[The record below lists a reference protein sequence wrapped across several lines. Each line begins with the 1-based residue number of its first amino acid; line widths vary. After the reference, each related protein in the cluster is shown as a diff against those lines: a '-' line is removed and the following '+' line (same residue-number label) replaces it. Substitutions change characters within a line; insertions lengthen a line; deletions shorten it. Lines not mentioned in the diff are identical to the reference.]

1 MRAPMRI
8 GLRSGTRVVG
18 VAGIAATVGLAA
30 LMVTPAR
37 ADDGSGA
44 AVGTASASG
53 VRTSYDFPGYL
64 VVDTLYDAGGPIAQA
79 VVNSSG
85 GGTSFASFPY
95 PGDTIVNAPALANVG
110 TGQAFPFTY
119 PLYVVSDGNLTPKAS
134 AQDATG
140 SLALNA
146 ESAARTATSK
156 AKLSGPTA
164 GVIASAGSIQETSVV
179 IGDDGVMTSIA
190 DSITRGIDVSGVL
203 KIAEVHVRT
212 VSVLKPGDKKPTTT
226 SLTDVTGVSVLGQ
239 PVGLTKDGI
248 AAPGGSQGAV
258 YQPVLDQLNQAL
270 TNGGISVA
278 LAGGNEVNGGS
289 SNAGV
294 EILQKGKMP
303 FAGSPEGVA
312 RTLIGNAS
320 SFIVGGSGSLLD
332 IAAANAGGVTVAP
345 AVGVAPGAAGNG
357 TAGIN
362 APDAA
367 AGFPIAVPPA
377 TGGTPAGVPTVD
389 FVPQAGAATTT
400 ASLALDLDNQL
411 KFFYLVIALGA
422 LAAALTSLLWR
433 ASGLTG
439 RNAKGGRA

>member
-1 MRAPMRI
+1 MR
-8 GLRSGTRVVG
+8 GLFRPGVRSGPM
-18 VAGIAATVGLAA
+18 VAGVVATLGLAA
-30 LMVTPAR
+30 LMVTPAQ
-37 ADDGSGA
+37 ADDAPSGA

-53 VRTSYDFPGYL
+53 VRTSYDFPGFL
-64 VVDTLYDAGGPIAQA
+64 VVDTLYDAGGPIAQS

-85 GGTSFASFPY
+85 GGSSFASFPY

-146 ESAARTATSK
+146 ESAARTATSQ
-156 AKLSGPTA
+156 AKLAGPTA
-164 GVIASAGSIQETSVV
+164 GVISSAGSLQETSVV
-179 IGDDGVMTSIA
+179 IGDDGVMTSVA
-190 DSITRGIDVSGVL
+190 DSIIRGIDVEGVL

-212 VSVLKPGDKKPTTT
+212 VSVLKPGDKAPTTT

-248 AAPGGSQGAV
+248 AAPGGSQGAA

-270 TNGGISVA
+270 TGGGISVA

-294 EILQKGKMP
+294 EILQKGTMP

-320 SFIVGGSGSLLD
+320 SFIVGGSGSLLN
-332 IAAANAGGVTVAP
+332 IAASDSASGADSAAVTP
-345 AVGVAPGAAGNG
+345 AATGAGAAG
-357 TAGIN
+357 AGV
-362 APDAA
+362 PDAA
-367 AGFPIAVPPA
+367 AGFPIAVPDA
-377 TGGTPAGVPTVD
+377 AGVTPSSVPTVD
-389 FVPQAGAATTT
+389 FVPQAGATTTT
-400 ASLALDLDNQL
+400 ASLALDLDDQL
-411 KFFYLVIALGA
+411 KFFYLVIAVGA
-422 LAAALTSLLWR
+422 GLAALTSLLWR
-433 ASGLTG
+433 ASGLSG
-439 RNAKGGRA
+439 RNVKGGRA

>member
-1 MRAPMRI
+1 MSRL
-8 GLRSGTRVVG
+8 LRSGTVAVG
-18 VAGIAATVGLAA
+18 VVATVGLAA
-30 LMVTPAR
+30 LMVTPAS
-37 ADDGSGA
+37 ADDTNTGA

-64 VVDTLYDAGGPIAQA
+64 VVDTLYDAGGPIAQS

-85 GGTSFASFPY
+85 GESSFASFPY

-119 PLYVVSDGNLTPKAS
+119 PLYVVTDGNLTPKAS

-140 SLALNA
+140 SLVLDA
-146 ESAARTATSK
+146 ESAARTATAK
-156 AKLSGPTA
+156 ARLAGPTA
-164 GVIASAGSIQETSVV
+164 GVLRTAGSLQETSVV
-179 IGDDGVMTSIA
+179 IGDDGVMTSVA
-190 DSITRGIDVSGVL
+190 DSILRGIDVENVL

-212 VSVLKPGDKKPTTT
+212 VSVLKPGDSKPTTT
-226 SLTDVTGVSVLGQ
+226 STTDVTGVSVLGQ

-248 AAPGGSQGAV
+248 AAPGGSPGSP
-258 YQPVLDQLNQAL
+258 YSPVIDALNQAL
-270 TNGGISVA
+270 ADGGISVA
-278 LAGGNEVNGGS
+278 LAGGNEMAGGS

-332 IAAANAGGVTVAP
+332 LANANGAGATDAGAVTPAATGVDA
-345 AVGVAPGAAGNG
+345 AV
-357 TAGIN
+357 
-362 APDAA
+362 PDAA
-367 AGFPIAVPPA
+367 TGLPVPVPAAAGM
-377 TGGTPAGVPTVD
+377 TPTGVPTVN
-389 FVPQAGAATTT
+389 FVPQAGATTTTT
-400 ASLALDLDNQL
+400 ALALDLDNQL

-422 LAAALTSLLWR
+422 GVAALTSLLWR
-433 ASGLTG
+433 ASGQG
-439 RNAKGGRA
+439 IGNAKGGRA